1 MAFVPGYQHDVFVSY
16 AHLDNEPI
24 TGGRSGWVDA
34 LTEKL
39 HVEVSQ
45 RLGTRDFSLWMD
57 RQLDGNHPLTPEI
70 LQAIQRSAT
79 LLVVMSPSYL
89 NSEWCRRERAAFLGL
104 IRDRV
109 ATGSV
114 FIVFVRDVPRAG
126 MPSEFGDLIGFRF
139 WIQDDEARADRPL
152 GIPDL
157 TERIYISRLLQ
168 LSHDLKQQLERM
180 KSSRGQPSI
189 RGGPAP
195 DQRAVF
201 VARST
206 EDLEDREDELRTY
219 LSQAEIAVLPQTR
232 YAQNDRAAFEAA
244 MRQDLARS
252 RAYVQLL
259 SASRGRELDFVP
271 AARHPKLQY
280 DVAVAA
286 GTPRLIWRDRALDL
300 DTVRDPDHRAVLE
313 TARACGMEEF
323 KRAVLEEARRVPEV
337 ARPKRSSVMVFVN
350 ADSQD
355 LPLAQNVANMLSQH
369 NVECYW
375 PLANGTPED
384 VRRDLEENLSNCDGL
399 LLIYGTSSAQWVR
412 TQLRQ
417 GRKIMSQRER
427 PLAALAVFEGPPV
440 TKEDLAVAIPDL
452 LTVNCRNGWDES
464 ALGRFVATLQK

>member
-1 MAFVPGYQHDVFVSY
+1 MAFVPGYEHDIFVSY

-34 LTEKL
+34 LAEKL
-39 HVEVSQ
+39 LVEVSQ
-45 RLGTRDFSLWMD
+45 RLGTREFALWMD
-57 RQLDGNHPLTPEI
+57 HQLDGNRPITPEI
-70 LQAIQRSAT
+70 LQAIQKSAT

-89 NSEWCRRERAAFLGL
+89 NSEWCRRERTAFLSL

-109 ATGSV
+109 GTGSV
-114 FIVFVRDVPRAG
+114 FVVFARDVPRTG
-126 MPSEFGDLIGFRF
+126 VPTEFGDLIGFRF

-152 GIPDL
+152 GISDP

-168 LSHDLKQQLERM
+168 LSHDLKQQLERLRSGGGHAP
-180 KSSRGQPSI
+180 KRVEPAAGQP
-189 RGGPAP
+189 
-195 DQRAVF
+195 AVF

-206 EDLEDREDELRTY
+206 EDLEDREDELKSY

-232 YAQNDRAAFEAA
+232 YPQSDPSAFEAA

-259 SASRGRELDFVP
+259 SASRGRELDFLP
-271 AARHPKLQY
+271 PMRHPKLQH
-280 DVAVAA
+280 DIALAA
-286 GTPRLIWRDRALDL
+286 GLPRLLWRDRALDL
-300 DTVRDPDHRAVLE
+300 DTVKDPDHRVILDA
-313 TARACGMEEF
+313 ARACGMEEF
-323 KRAVLEEARRVPEV
+323 KRAVLEEARRTPEV
-337 ARPKRSSVMVFVN
+337 ARPKKSSVMVFVN

-369 NVECYW
+369 HVECYW

-452 LTVNCRNGWDES
+452 LTVNCRNGWDEL